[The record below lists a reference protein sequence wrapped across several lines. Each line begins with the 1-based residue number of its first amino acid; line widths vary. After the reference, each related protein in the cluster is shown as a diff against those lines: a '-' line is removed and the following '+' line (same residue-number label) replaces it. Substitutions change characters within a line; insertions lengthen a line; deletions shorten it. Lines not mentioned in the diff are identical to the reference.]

1 MKVYIVRHGQTY
13 FNVMGRVQGWCD
25 SPLTKQGIQQA
36 EHLASYFESIPLAS
50 GYHSGSERA
59 ADTLDLILKDREVPR
74 KRDKR
79 FKEVFFGD
87 YEGELIR
94 NIFPDGK
101 VIQEEFYAHGGENRH
116 EAAMRFFMAIQD
128 LERQEQGDILIV
140 SHGSVIR
147 QFLEEHSKTFFQRA
161 KEQNLTRAL
170 VPNCSVSVVEIKEG
184 KVRVL
189 ELPRSV

>member
-1 MKVYIVRHGQTY
+1 
-13 FNVMGRVQGWCD
+13 
-25 SPLTKQGIQQA
+25 
-36 EHLASYFESIPLAS
+36 
-50 GYHSGSERA
+50 
-59 ADTLDLILKDREVPR
+59 
-74 KRDKR
+74 
-79 FKEVFFGD
+79 
-87 YEGELIR
+87 
-94 NIFPDGK
+94 
-101 VIQEEFYAHGGENRH
+101 
-116 EAAMRFFMAIQD
+116 MRFFMAIQD